1 MNAYRLSEVK
11 MHRSTTVAKERE
23 LSARETALAER
34 EAKLTALVAEKDA
47 DSENL
52 RLYNLVSTTQSP
64 LDARIREA
72 IDKRQEELRVAIRR
86 CEEVVAATM
95 ARREEK
101 ILSAVRERKQ
111 ESINAWR
118 TRKEQIK

>member
-1 MNAYRLSEVK
+1 MNAYRLSTVK
-11 MHRSTTVAKERE
+11 AHKSAVIAKERE
-23 LSARETALAER
+23 ISAREIALAER

-64 LDARIREA
+64 LNARIREA
-72 IDKRQEELRVAIRR
+72 IGKCQEELRVAIRR
-86 CEEVVAATM
+86 CEEVVAATT

-101 ILSAVRERKQ
+101 FLSAVQAHEREI
-111 ESINAWR
+111 INAWH
-118 TRKEQIK
+118 TRKE